1 MSEKNIKFIEEL
13 KKTYDFVIID
23 SPPIG
28 LVADSF
34 ELMKYTDANVYVV
47 RHEYTEKYM
56 LKMITEKY
64 HNKEVQHLG
73 LIYNDFSV
81 EKGYGYGYGYG
92 YGGDTTGGGY
102 YEDDDTSTAGKI
114 KNIFKKKKD

>member
-56 LKMITEKY
+56 LKMITENTITKSTASRT
-64 HNKEVQHLG
+64 N
-73 LIYNDFSV
+73 YNDFL
-81 EKGYGYGYGYG
+81 
-92 YGGDTTGGGY
+92 
-102 YEDDDTSTAGKI
+102 
-114 KNIFKKKKD
+114 

>member
-1 MSEKNIKFIEEL
+1 MHEIINKTSIPHLDVATSGPIPPNPSELLMSEKNIKLIEEL

-64 HNKEVQHLG
+64 HNKEVKHLRTN
-73 LIYNDFSV
+73 L
-81 EKGYGYGYGYG
+81 
-92 YGGDTTGGGY
+92 
-102 YEDDDTSTAGKI
+102 
-114 KNIFKKKKD
+114 

>member
-1 MSEKNIKFIEEL
+1 MEIFNQ
-13 KKTYDFVIID
+13 KKIYDFIIID

-64 HNKEVQHLG
+64 HKHEVENLG
-73 LIYNDFSV
+73 LVYNDYLV
-81 EKGYGYGYGYG
+81 NQGYGYDYGYGYGYGYG
-92 YGGDTTGGGY
+92 YFDEDKN
-102 YEDDDTSTAGKI
+102 YEEPTLVKLRNWLSKI
-114 KNIFKKKKD
+114 FNRNS